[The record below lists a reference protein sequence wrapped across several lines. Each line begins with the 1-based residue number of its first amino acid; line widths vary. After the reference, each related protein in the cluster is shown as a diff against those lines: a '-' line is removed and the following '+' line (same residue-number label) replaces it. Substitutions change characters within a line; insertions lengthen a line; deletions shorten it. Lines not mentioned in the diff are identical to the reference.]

1 MDLKKILL
9 PCIGIISFVAVHAQS
24 TDKKD
29 DTRTIFSVGNEPVSV
44 DEFRYIYE
52 KNNASDKNLYTE
64 KDLREYLNLY
74 ANFKLKVREA
84 HDMGLDTSSK
94 FVKEFHNY
102 REQLAQPYL
111 TDRKV
116 TQGLID
122 QAYERSKYELRASHI
137 LISCAPDASPKDTLD
152 AYNKAMEVRAKL
164 MKGGDFQ
171 KLAREYSNDP
181 SVANNGG
188 DLGYFSTFQMI
199 YPFENAAYQLNDTGK
214 ISMPVRTQFGYHII
228 KITDKRPYRG
238 EILVRHIL
246 ISSNNNDTPEKQKL
260 AKNKADSLYS
270 QLQKGASFSELAK
283 QFSDHVQSRQNGG
296 ELPRFNSFAQY
307 PEKFKDEAFALKKDG
322 DYSKPFKT
330 QFGWHIVQRVELK
343 GIGTEK
349 EMEESLKQKISRDS
363 RSDRSRE
370 AAIASFRTQ
379 YHVTEDPKV
388 LKKFNKRVDTS
399 LLRGAWKGS
408 PKIDRKKVL
417 LTMDGKQ
424 YTNGD
429 YEDYLIKTQQPGR
442 FKDLSYALSQYYKNY
457 TDELVYNYEDKNL
470 ENLYPQFKNVAK
482 EYKEGILLFDITDQK
497 VWGKA
502 MTDTIGLKKFYEENK
517 DKYKW
522 KERAEAHVF
531 DLRDKTAAEAVKKE
545 LKAGK
550 KKPSDIADSYVK
562 KDPLSL
568 NMKEGLFEKGDNKAL
583 DTVKWAPGVYDA
595 GVINNRY
602 YIVKID
608 KIEKPEYKKLNE
620 VKGLVIADYQDYL
633 EKKWLVTLKQKY
645 PVTINEQV
653 VQSLVKK

>member
-1 MDLKKILL
+1 MDLRKILL
-9 PCIGIISFVAVHAQS
+9 PCLGIISFVAVHAQ
-24 TDKKD
+24 TGEKKD
-29 DTRTIFSVGNEPVSV
+29 DRTLFTVGNDPVSV

-52 KNNASDKNLYTE
+52 KNNANDKNLYTE

-84 HDMGLDTSSK
+84 HDMGLDTSAK

-111 TDRKV
+111 TDRQV

-122 QAYERSKYELRASHI
+122 EAYERSKTELRASHI
-137 LISCAPDASPKDTLD
+137 LISCAPDAAPKDTLA
-152 AYNKAMEVRAKL
+152 AYNKAMEVYNKL
-164 MKGGDFQ
+164 IKGGDFQ

-188 DLGYFSTFQMI
+188 DLGYFSAFQMI
-199 YPFENAAYQLNDTGK
+199 YPFENAAYKLGDTGK
-214 ISMPVRTQFGYHII
+214 ISTPVRTQFGYHII

-246 ISSNNNDTPEKQKL
+246 ISSSNNDSPEKQKL
-260 AKNKADSLYS
+260 AKNKIDSLYS
-270 QLQKGASFSELAK
+270 QLQKGASFAELAR

-322 DYSKPFKT
+322 DYTKPFKT
-330 QFGWHIVQRVELK
+330 QFGWHLVQRVELK
-343 GIGTEK
+343 PMGTEK
-349 EMEESLKQKISRDS
+349 EMEETLKQKISRDS
-363 RSDRSRE
+363 RSERSKA
-370 AAIASFRTQ
+370 AAIASFRNQ
-379 YHVTEDPKV
+379 YHVTEDPKA
-388 LKKFNKRVDTS
+388 LKKFDKRVDTS
-399 LLRGAWKGS
+399 LLRGAWKGN
-408 PKIDRKKVL
+408 PKIDRNKVL
-417 LTMDGKQ
+417 FTMDGKQ
-424 YTNGD
+424 YTSGD
-429 YEDYLIKTQQPGR
+429 YEDYLIKNQQPGR
-442 FKDLSYALSQYYKNY
+442 YKDLSYALNDYYKTY
-457 TDELVYNYEDKNL
+457 TDQLVFNYEDKNL
-470 ENLYPQFKNVAK
+470 ETLYPQFKNVAK

-502 MTDTIGLKKFYEENK
+502 MTDTVGLKKFYEDNK

-522 KERAEAHVF
+522 KDRADANVF
-531 DLRDKTAAEAVKKE
+531 DLRDKAAAEQVKKE
-545 LKAGK
+545 LKTGK
-550 KKPSDIADSYVK
+550 KKPEDIADEYVK

-568 NMKEGLFEKGDNKAL
+568 NMKEGLFEKGDNKAV

-595 GVINNRY
+595 GVMNNRY
-602 YIVKID
+602 FVVRINKIV
-608 KIEKPEYKKLNE
+608 KPEYKKLSE

-633 EKKWLVTLKQKY
+633 EKQWLASLKQKY
-645 PVTINEQV
+645 PVSINEQV